1 MAWLLTGVSVFCF
14 TASYAVVLLLE
25 VARMFFWHSLRP
37 IVTILFA
44 AAGLLAHTLFLANR
58 AMTATG
64 TPLSSAFDWY
74 LLAAWGLVV
83 VYLYL
88 AWYHPKTSIAL
99 FVLPIVL
106 GLIGL
111 AGFANREPFPQ
122 SRAGQVWGTI
132 HGIFLL
138 AGLVA
143 VAIGFV
149 AGLMYLVQSYRL
161 KNKLPAATAARLPSL
176 EWLERTNGR
185 AILISALMVGVGF
198 ASGIVL
204 NMVLHQSKIDQIPWS
219 DPVIWSTALMF
230 GWLLAAV
237 VFSAAYRPA
246 RTGRKVAYLTV
257 ASFGFLALALG
268 VQLLLPSEH
277 GGAEKQKADGR
288 KQNVQMAGEPMAA
301 VWRGRDQRSRLYN
314 FPPTA
319 NRLRTIA
326 VREIHT

>member
-25 VARMFFWHSLRP
+25 VVRMFFWHSLRP
-37 IVTILFA
+37 IVTILLVV
-44 AAGLLAHTLFLANR
+44 AGLLAHTLFLANR

-88 AWYHPKTSIAL
+88 AWYHPKTSIGL
-99 FVLPIVL
+99 FVLPLVL
-106 GLIGL
+106 ILIDL
-111 AGFANREPFPQ
+111 AEFANREPFPV

-138 AGLVA
+138 GGLVA
-143 VAIGFV
+143 VIIGFV

-161 KNKLPAATAARLPSL
+161 KHKLPAATGSRLPSL
-176 EWLERTNGR
+176 EWLERANGR
-185 AILISALMVGVGF
+185 AILISALMIGIGF
-198 ASGIVL
+198 VSGIVL
-204 NMVLHQSKIDQIPWS
+204 NMVSHRSKIDQIPWS

-230 GWLLAAV
+230 CWLLAAV
-237 VFSAAYRPA
+237 VFSAVYRPA

-277 GGAEKQKADGR
+277 GVAEKQKADGGR
-288 KQNVQMAGEPMAA
+288 QNVQMAAERQNA
-301 VWRGRDQRSRLYN
+301 VGRMQ
-314 FPPTA
+314 
-319 NRLRTIA
+319 
-326 VREIHT
+326 